1 MEITKKLEKLASLRE
16 AKRERQEQIKDLNV
30 DLDCLNNELVEY
42 FQDNDLKNLKLDG
55 LGMFY
60 MAHTS
65 RPNVEDPLVVGEW
78 LKDKGDYDAMMSFN
92 TKKFQEYYNELL
104 DAGQPL
110 PPGVKQFIKAEV
122 RMRRG

>member
-1 MEITKKLEKLASLRE
+1 MEITKKLEKLANLR
-16 AKRERQEQIKDLNV
+16 ATKRDHQETIKNLNV
-30 DLDCLNNELVEY
+30 DLDSLNNELVEY

-65 RPNVEDPLVVGEW
+65 RPNVEDPLTVGDW
-78 LKDKGDYDAMMSFN
+78 LKEKGDYDAMMSFN
-92 TKKFQEYYNELL
+92 TRKFQAYYNELL

-122 RMRRG
+122 RMRRA